1 MALKCCLGALVSGR
15 TRLKVHSC
23 QGWGKAGAMWLP
35 RQLAD
40 GGTRA
45 TQLLLFAHGVTAR
58 KGKKKR
64 FYGQG
69 FFCCCLSWCGT
80 HSRKGKKK
88 NLRFYFFA
96 FPGVGP

>member
-1 MALKCCLGALVSGR
+1 MCTLIWVSYGREYLTRDGCVGRERRSSVAWVHWLLAGFGCKSTSAGAV
-15 TRLKVHSC
+15 
-23 QGWGKAGAMWLP
+23 GKAGATWSP

-58 KGKKKR
+58 KGKKKK
-64 FYGQG
+64 
-69 FFCCCLSWCGT
+69 L
-80 HSRKGKKK
+80 K
-88 NLRFYFFA
+88 FYFFA

>member
-1 MALKCCLGALVSGR
+1 MCTLIWVSYGREYLTRDGCVGRERRSSVAWVHWLLAGFGCKSTSAGAG
-15 TRLKVHSC
+15 
-23 QGWGKAGAMWLP
+23 GKAGATWSP

-58 KGKKKR
+58 KGKKK
-64 FYGQG
+64 
-69 FFCCCLSWCGT
+69 
-80 HSRKGKKK
+80 